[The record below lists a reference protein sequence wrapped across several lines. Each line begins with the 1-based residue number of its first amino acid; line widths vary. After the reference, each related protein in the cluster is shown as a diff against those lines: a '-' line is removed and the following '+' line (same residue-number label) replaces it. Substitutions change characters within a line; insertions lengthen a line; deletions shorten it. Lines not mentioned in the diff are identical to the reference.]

1 MSSTKVVVF
10 SDFVCPFCYIGL
22 HTLRRLQ
29 PEFDFEVSWRGFQI
43 HPEWP
48 AEGVPAEQYYRT
60 MDERRRKAAWQM
72 IESMA
77 AEAGIEMR
85 PPSVLANSYLA
96 LAAQEFAIEHGCA
109 DAFEERVYR
118 AYFHDQANIGERGV
132 LMELAREVGLDAAQL
147 DQALAEDRYAMRL
160 KNATLMAHQRGIN
173 GVPTFIIGDYP
184 LVGAQ
189 DADVMRQVLQ
199 RAIEIGA

>member
-1 MSSTKVVVF
+1 MSTKVTVF
-10 SDFVCPFCYIGL
+10 SDFICPFCYIGL
-22 HTLRRLQ
+22 HTLRRLR
-29 PEFDFEVSWRGFQI
+29 PELNFEIQWRGFQI

-48 AEGVPAEQYYRT
+48 PEGAPPQQFYRAIG
-60 MDERRRKAAWQM
+60 EERRKAAWQM

-77 AEAGIEMR
+77 AETGLEMR

-96 LAAQEFAIEHGCA
+96 LAAQEFAIEHGRA
-109 DAFEERVYR
+109 DVFEERVYR
-118 AYFHDQANIGERGV
+118 AYFYEQANIGDRGV
-132 LMELAREVGLDAAQL
+132 LIELAREAGLDAAAL
-147 DQALAEDRYAMRL
+147 GQALAEDRYRMRL
-160 KNATLMAHQRGIN
+160 KNTAMVAHQRGIS

-189 DADVMRQVLQ
+189 SADVMRQILQ

>member
-1 MSSTKVVVF
+1 MSTKVVVF
-10 SDFVCPFCYIGL
+10 SDFICPFCYIGM

-29 PEFDFEVSWRGFQI
+29 PEFGFEVDWRGFQI

-48 AEGVPAEQYYRT
+48 AQGVPAEQYYRA
-60 MDERRRKAAWQM
+60 MGEQRRKGAWQM

-77 AEAGIEMR
+77 AEGGLEMR
-85 PPSVLANSYLA
+85 PPAVLANSYLA
-96 LAAQEFAIEHGCA
+96 LAAQEFAREHQRV
-109 DAFEERVYR
+109 DAFEERVFR
-118 AYFHDQANIGERGV
+118 AYFHDQANIGDRAV
-132 LMELAREVGLDAAQL
+132 LMELAQDVGLDAQQL

-160 KNATLMAHQRGIN
+160 KNTTLAAHQRGIS

-189 DADVMRQVLQ
+189 SADVMRQILE
-199 RAIEIGA
+199 RAVEIGA